1 MTDAFTPPPAETDPT
16 KQADKAKAI
25 DAAALMQLLTSV
37 IDPEAG
43 ISIVDMGLIYEL
55 RLLNPGVYVKM
66 TMTSAACPMGD
77 LLTEEITHCL
87 RQQFPAPQPI
97 DIDITFDPPWTP
109 AMMSESA
116 RKQFGW

>member
-1 MTDAFTPPPAETDPT
+1 MESSFSSNNEAPTDVAEV
-16 KQADKAKAI
+16 
-25 DAAALMQLLTSV
+25 MQLLKSV

-55 RLLNPGVYVKM
+55 RLLDPGVYIKM

-77 LLTEEITHCL
+77 LLMEEITHCL
-87 RQQFPAPQPI
+87 RKRFPAPQAI
-97 DIDITFDPPWTP
+97 DIEITFEPPWTP

-116 RKQFGW
+116 RTQFGW